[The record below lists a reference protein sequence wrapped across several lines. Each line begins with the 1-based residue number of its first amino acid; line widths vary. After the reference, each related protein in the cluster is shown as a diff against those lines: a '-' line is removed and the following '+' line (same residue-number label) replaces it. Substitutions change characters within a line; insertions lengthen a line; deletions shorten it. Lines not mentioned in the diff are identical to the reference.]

1 MIILRK
7 FYFILN
13 SKNIFRP
20 NVDNFDIV
28 IKLKANYC
36 TNAYQSIDL
45 CEGTFLPHYKDYD
58 KLDNDKTFPIVDFDI
73 VDMFVEEL
81 RKCFGDLIVFFHDRY
96 SSTKLYGIWKQDS
109 IKAKEIK
116 ISNTRYR
123 LIDQTNNKLEL
134 NVEAIVEDF
143 KLIGQG
149 LVDNIEIKNF
159 K

>member
-1 MIILRK
+1 M
-7 FYFILN
+7 
-13 SKNIFRP
+13 
-20 NVDNFDIV
+20 DNFDIV

-73 VDMFVEEL
+73 ANMYVTEL
-81 RKCFGDLIVFFHDRY
+81 KKCFGDLIVFFYDRY
-96 SSTKLYGIWKQDS
+96 SSTKIYCLWKQDS
-109 IKAKEIK
+109 IKTKDVSL
-116 ISNTRYR
+116 SNTKYG

-134 NVEAIVEDF
+134 NVEAIVNDL
-143 KLIGQG
+143 KIIGQG
-149 LVDNIEIKNF
+149 LVDNVEIKNF

>member
-1 MIILRK
+1 
-7 FYFILN
+7 
-13 SKNIFRP
+13 
-20 NVDNFDIV
+20 VDNFDII

-36 TNAYQSIDL
+36 PNAYQSIDL

-73 VDMFVEEL
+73 ADKFVGQL
-81 RKCFGDLIVFFHDRY
+81 RKCFSDLIEFFYDRY
-96 SSTKLYGIWKQDS
+96 SSTRIYGLWKQDS
-109 IKAKEIK
+109 IKTKDIK
-116 ISNTRYR
+116 LSNTRYG

-143 KLIGQG
+143 KIIGHG